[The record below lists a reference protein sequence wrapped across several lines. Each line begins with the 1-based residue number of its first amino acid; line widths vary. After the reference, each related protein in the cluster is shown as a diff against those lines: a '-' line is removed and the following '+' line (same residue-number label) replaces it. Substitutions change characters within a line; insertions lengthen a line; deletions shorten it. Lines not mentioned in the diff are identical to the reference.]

1 MPSHLG
7 LVNNPGLVLAKKD
20 AEVLGKEKKKKRGGG
35 ARKEARQVEVE
46 MHDFFNFLM
55 ERYQEK

>member
-1 MPSHLG
+1 MG
-7 LVNNPGLVLAKKD
+7 LVNNPGLVLVKKD
-20 AEVLGKEKKKKRGGG
+20 AEVLGKEKKKKRRG
-35 ARKEARQVEVE
+35 AIKEVRQVEVE

>member
-1 MPSHLG
+1 MG